1 VDFTDADVAANLDWI
16 KADIKAELF
25 TSQFGQGEGLQ
36 VRAETDPEIN
46 KAVTYLPEA
55 MALEDRDKSLQKTA
69 SLH

>member
-1 VDFTDADVAANLDWI
+1 MDFTDADVAANLDWI